1 MRYKAKAGAV
11 VLPFEG
17 ELVTVTEVD
26 TDTKA
31 GEKLFKSI
39 GKAAV
44 EEHFELDVGTTQFTR
59 PDKKGSKIEQ
69 ATAAPGE
76 KRGDPGTGPYESRT
90 VEQLRALA
98 RERGVEGYSTMNKD
112 ELAEA
117 LRG

>member
-1 MRYKAKAGAV
+1 LRYKAKQGAV

-31 GEKLFKSI
+31 GAKLFKDI

-59 PDKKGSKIEQ
+59 PDKPAKRGKVES
-69 ATAAPGE
+69 ATAKPGE
-76 KRGDPGTGPYESRT
+76 KR
-90 VEQLRALA
+90 
-98 RERGVEGYSTMNKD
+98 
-112 ELAEA
+112 
-117 LRG
+117 